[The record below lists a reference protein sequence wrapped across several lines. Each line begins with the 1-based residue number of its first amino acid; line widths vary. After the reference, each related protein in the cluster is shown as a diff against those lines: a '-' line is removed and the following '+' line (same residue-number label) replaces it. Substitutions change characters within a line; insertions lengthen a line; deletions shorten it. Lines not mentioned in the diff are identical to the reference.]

1 MIQTFDYGIDNQQ
14 ICTHRPF
21 MVNFPHDCSR
31 TRLTEDINIPNNDQ
45 ILYISFIFTTTSG
58 MNTSIII
65 TKSSKYNQKIY
76 LTVFTLTG
84 RYIFI
89 NNKTLITLNDT
100 AVTTYLSIEIL

>member
-1 MIQTFDYGIDNQQ
+1 
-14 ICTHRPF
+14 
-21 MVNFPHDCSR
+21 
-31 TRLTEDINIPNNDQ
+31 LTEDINIPNNDQ